1 MIRKLFVGGLIAAL
15 VAALFSMESDSAAAQ
30 PAGPF
35 FFSGPITAGGAPV
48 PDGFTVVARL
58 VSFESE
64 PVEVKNGRYAGIVV
78 NPPST
83 QEFVNQTITFHLG
96 SEQAAETS
104 TYVARGVPTI
114 ENDFRL
120 TFARIPPPT
129 PTPTLTPT
137 VTPVLVPPSLYSG
150 LIVSSG
156 GAAPEGAQVIARI
169 GSYQSSAVPVVNG
182 GYVNLVVDPPGEQFV
197 GQTIEFI
204 VAGVTSRTTDTFAA
218 GQTKRN
224 FDLVFTQFPTP
235 TPTAVPPTP
244 TPTVTP
250 TPVPTATPTATPEP
264 TATPVPPTATP
275 QPTNTPVPPTPTEVP
290 PSPTPTPAPSGGCST
305 ATANLPITAAVGNML
320 FWAVPLGLIAGY
332 RLRRWRRR

>member
-1 MIRKLFVGGLIAAL
+1 MIRKLFVWGLIAAL
-15 VAALFSMESDSAAAQ
+15 VAGLFSMESDNAAAQ

-48 PDGFTVVARL
+48 PNGFTVVARL

-64 PVEVKNGRYAGIVV
+64 PVEVKNGRYAGLIVS
-78 NPPST
+78 PGGGA
-83 QEFVNQTITFHLG
+83 EFLNQTITFHLG
-96 SEQAAETS
+96 SERAAETS
-104 TYVARGVPTI
+104 TFVARSVPTI

-120 TFARIPPPT
+120 TFTRIPPPT
-129 PTPTLTPT
+129 PTPTQTPT

-150 LIVSSG
+150 LIVASSG
-156 GAAPEGAQVIARI
+156 VVPAGAEVVARI
-169 GSYQSSAVPVVNG
+169 GSYQSSPAPIANG
-182 GYVNLVVDPPGEQFV
+182 EYRNLVVDPPGEQFV

-224 FDLVFTQFPTP
+224 FDLVFAQFPTP
-235 TPTAVPPTP
+235 TPTPMPPTP

-250 TPVPTATPTATPEP
+250 TPVPTATPEP

-275 QPTNTPVPPTPTEVP
+275 VPTNTPAPTPTEVP
-290 PSPTPTPAPSGGCST
+290 PSPTPTPAPSGGCSS
-305 ATANLPITAAVGNML
+305 ATANLPVTAALGNIL
-320 FWAVPLGLIAGY
+320 FWAVPLGLIAGH
-332 RLRRWRRR
+332 RLRKWRRKS